1 MAGGLMFITV
11 LGWDKINPRKD
22 VSNPSWF
29 KFKHNFFEDPDFY
42 DFTSDEMLA
51 WLYLLCLASKSS
63 SNAIAINFS
72 HAERIGRLKKEVL
85 ESAISKLRRLKI
97 VGTKDDGAQAIL
109 AEGMRRQRARRR
121 VKDAVRRG
129 KILKPNS
136 CDGCKKECFLLDAHH
151 QDYDKPLEILWLCKI
166 CHGARHAGKPRL
178 TEYARA
184 RTGAQ
189 NTCTGAQ
196 NKCTGA
202 REEKIREEKIREEK
216 IREEKIRE
224 EEIRVDKREIEKAF
238 ADIGMEETDA
248 YYDSLVA
255 DAYEKEGLTLVED
268 A

>member
-189 NTCTGAQ
+189 NTCTGA
-196 NKCTGA
+196 
-202 REEKIREEKIREEK
+202 REEKIREEK